1 MIRFDDTFEAFNTVL
16 TFSLCLEGGEGT
28 GGARSVERAKEAEG
42 DEGAASNREGVP
54 AQVSDAFHELRALCE
69 RYENLFSRTIPASD
83 ISRINSA
90 GGEAVAVAPETAQ
103 MVARALT
110 YCEKSGGVFDV
121 TAGCLTRLWDFHQG
135 IVPEQQTLQ
144 QAVQRVDWRT
154 VNVFQENDTWYV
166 QLADPAAALDVGGIA
181 KGWIADELGK
191 YLQRKGFE
199 DFLINLGGNVLAH
212 GHNAQGKPW
221 TIGITNPFPDQ
232 SEDVV
237 VRCTGESV
245 VTSGTYERCFQKNGV
260 LMHHILDPQTGF
272 PVVTDAVGA
281 TIVCEKSIDA
291 EGFSTTALA
300 LGVESGLA
308 FCKAQPEIISA
319 IFIDVRG
326 NVHTYEAEALK
337 ANSRVEGVG
346 ICPRRTKQGSSR
358 INN

>member
-16 TFSLCLEGGEGT
+16 MFSLCLEGSEC
-28 GGARSVERAKEAEG
+28 AERAKGAEG
-42 DEGAASNREGVP
+42 SESVSPTHEDAP
-54 AQVSDAFHELRALCE
+54 PQVIAAFHKLRAMCE
-69 RYENLFSRTIPASD
+69 QYENLFSRTIPTSD
-83 ISRINSA
+83 VSRINGA
-90 GGEAVAVAPETAQ
+90 QGEAVAVATETAQ
-103 MVARALT
+103 LVARALT

-121 TAGCLTRLWDFHQG
+121 TAGCLTRLWDFHRG
-135 IVPEQQTLQ
+135 IVPEKQTLQ
-144 QAVQRVDWRT
+144 QAVQHVDWHT
-154 VNVFQENDTWYV
+154 VSVFQENDTWYV
-166 QLADPAAALDVGGIA
+166 QLADPDAALDVGGIA

-191 YLQRKGFE
+191 YLQHEGFE
-199 DFLINLGGNVLAH
+199 NFLINLGGNVLAH
-212 GHNAQGKPW
+212 GHNAKGKPW
-221 TIGITNPFPDQ
+221 TIGITNPFPHQ
-232 SEDVV
+232 SENVV

-300 LGVESGLA
+300 LGVEGGLA

-326 NVHTYEAEALK
+326 NVHTYEAEV
-337 ANSRVEGVG
+337 S
-346 ICPRRTKQGSSR
+346 
-358 INN
+358 

>member
-16 TFSLCLEGGEGT
+16 TFSLCLEGSEG
-28 GGARSVERAKEAEG
+28 AERAKGAEG
-42 DEGAASNREGVP
+42 GEGVSSTNVDASP
-54 AQVSDAFHELRALCE
+54 QVITAFHELRAMCE
-69 RYENLFSRTIPASD
+69 RYENLFSRTIPTSD
-83 ISRINSA
+83 VSRINDA
-90 GGEAVAVAPETAQ
+90 QGEAVAVATETAQ
-103 MVARALT
+103 LVARALT

-121 TAGCLTRLWDFHQG
+121 TVGRLTRLWDFHQG
-135 IVPEQQTLQ
+135 IVPEKQTLQ
-144 QAVQRVDWRT
+144 QAVQHVDWHT
-154 VNVFQENDTWYV
+154 VSVFQENDTRYV
-166 QLADPAAALDVGGIA
+166 QLADPDAALDVGGIA

-191 YLQRKGFE
+191 YLQHEGFE
-199 DFLINLGGNVLAH
+199 NFLINLGGNVLAH
-212 GHNAQGKPW
+212 GHNAKGKPW

-232 SEDVV
+232 SENVV

-300 LGVESGLA
+300 LGVEGGLA
-308 FCKAQPEIISA
+308 FCKAQPEIVSA

-326 NVHTYEAEALK
+326 NVRTYEAED
-337 ANSRVEGVG
+337 S
-346 ICPRRTKQGSSR
+346 
-358 INN
+358 